1 MSPQQHKHMDR
12 EIQARA
18 QHAAGFVVEQVATLT
33 SHGVAVLSRAVRAP
47 ESLGIEVP
55 SADEFVE
62 AVASKQA
69 GQKWAAHWHRIE
81 RDIHLARVWE
91 AQQAAIEASQSWGL
105 PASERTEL
113 ASAVVDV
120 IEVIGSADIVGLA
133 GYKRAHFAALM
144 ARWVGP
150 FGDPF
155 EANMNLTSQRGLTA

>member
-1 MSPQQHKHMDR
+1 MDR

-133 GYKRAHFAALM
+133 GYKGAHFAALM

>member
-18 QHAAGFVVEQVATLT
+18 QRAAGFVVEQVATLT

-133 GYKRAHFAALM
+133 GYKGAHFAALM

-155 EANMNLTSQRGLTA
+155 EANMNLTSQRGLAA

>member
-91 AQQAAIEASQSWGL
+91 AQQAAISACWWGL

-133 GYKRAHFAALM
+133 GYKGAHFAALM

-155 EANMNLTSQRGLTA
+155 EANMDLTSQRGLTA

>member
-12 EIQARA
+12 ETQARA
-18 QHAAGFVVEQVATLT
+18 QRAAGFVVEQVATLT

-81 RDIHLARVWE
+81 RDIHLARMWE

-120 IEVIGSADIVGLA
+120 IEVIGSADIIGLA

>member
-12 EIQARA
+12 ETQARA
-18 QHAAGFVVEQVATLT
+18 QRAAGFVVEQVATLT

-120 IEVIGSADIVGLA
+120 IEVIGSADIIGLA

>member
-18 QHAAGFVVEQVATLT
+18 QRAAGFVVEQVATLT

-133 GYKRAHFAALM
+133 GYKGAHFAALM

>member
-18 QHAAGFVVEQVATLT
+18 QRAAGFVVEQVATLT

-81 RDIHLARVWE
+81 RDIHLARMWE
-91 AQQAAIEASQSWGL
+91 AQQAAISASQSWGL

-133 GYKRAHFAALM
+133 GYKGAHFAALM

>member
-12 EIQARA
+12 ETQARA
-18 QHAAGFVVEQVATLT
+18 QRAAGFVVEQVATLT

-133 GYKRAHFAALM
+133 GYKGAHFAALM